1 MRVKVPFFGREVR
14 GTRHA
19 LLGRHFV
26 LGVLPV
32 ALFLWNS
39 PASAEV
45 AVPDNARTMTGV
57 ELYMIFQ
64 GKTWTWESGAGRM
77 ESEDRAF
84 WAWAQSSTGE
94 SWAEGRWS
102 VNDRGQLCLMA
113 VWHSQSAAA
122 PDKTCF
128 SHRTLDGTIYQKRE
142 PSGEWYVF
150 IHAKAQAGDE
160 FNRLVSEDLV
170 ASKLAAVKERLERQ
184 VKETKNSVR
193 RHAGTNAVGGMQ

>member
-1 MRVKVPFFGREVR
+1 MRVKVPFFGREGR
-14 GTRHA
+14 GTRHT

-26 LGVLPV
+26 LGILPA

-77 ESEDRAF
+77 ESKDRAF
-84 WAWAQSSTGE
+84 RAWAQSATGE
-94 SWAEGRWS
+94 NWAEGRWS

-150 IHAKAQAGDE
+150 RHAKAQAGDE

-184 VKETKNSVR
+184 VKETKSSVR
-193 RHAGTNAVGGMQ
+193 RKAGMNAVGGVQ

>member
-1 MRVKVPFFGREVR
+1 MRVKVPFFGREGR
-14 GTRHA
+14 GTRHT

-26 LGVLPV
+26 LGILPA

-77 ESEDRAF
+77 ESEGRAF
-84 WAWAQSSTGE
+84 WAWAQSATGE
-94 SWAEGRWS
+94 NWAEGRWS

-150 IHAKAQAGDE
+150 RHAKAQAGDE

>member
-64 GKTWTWESGAGRM
+64 GKTWTWEK
-77 ESEDRAF
+77 
-84 WAWAQSSTGE
+84 
-94 SWAEGRWS
+94 
-102 VNDRGQLCLMA
+102 
-113 VWHSQSAAA
+113 AA
-122 PDKTCF
+122 PAGWRVKTVR
-128 SHRTLDGTIYQKRE
+128 SGPGRNRQRE
-142 PSGEWYVF
+142 RAGP
-150 IHAKAQAGDE
+150 KAAG
-160 FNRLVSEDLV
+160 
-170 ASKLAAVKERLERQ
+170 A
-184 VKETKNSVR
+184 
-193 RHAGTNAVGGMQ
+193 

>member
-1 MRVKVPFFGREVR
+1 MRVKVPFFGREGR
-14 GTRHA
+14 GTRHT

-26 LGVLPV
+26 LGILPA

-77 ESEDRAF
+77 ESEGRAF

-150 IHAKAQAGDE
+150 RHAKAQAGDE

>member
-1 MRVKVPFFGREVR
+1 MRVKVPFFGREGR

-26 LGVLPV
+26 LGILPA

-45 AVPDNARTMTGV
+45 AVPENARTMTGV

-84 WAWAQSSTGE
+84 RAWSQSATGE

-102 VNDRGQLCLMA
+102 VNDRGQLCLTA
-113 VWHSQSAAA
+113 VWHSQGAAA
-122 PDKTCF
+122 RDKTCF

-142 PSGEWYVF
+142 PSGDWYVF
-150 IHAKAQAGDE
+150 KHAKVKAGDE
-160 FNRLVSEDLV
+160 FNRLVREDLV
-170 ASKLAAVKERLERQ
+170 AAKLAAVKERLEGQ
-184 VKETKNSVR
+184 VKETKNSVGR
-193 RHAGTNAVGGMQ
+193 QAGMNAVGGVQ

>member
-1 MRVKVPFFGREVR
+1 MRVKVPFFGREGR
-14 GTRHA
+14 GTRHT

-26 LGVLPV
+26 LGILPTV
-32 ALFLWNS
+32 LFLWNS

-45 AVPDNARTMTGV
+45 AVPENARTMTGV

-84 WAWAQSSTGE
+84 RAWAQSATGE

-142 PSGEWYVF
+142 PSGDWYVF
-150 IHAKAQAGDE
+150 KHAEAQTGDE
-160 FNRLVSEDLV
+160 FNRLVREDLV
-170 ASKLAAVKERLERQ
+170 AAKLAAVKERLEGQ

-193 RHAGTNAVGGMQ
+193 RKAGMNAVGGVQ

>member
-1 MRVKVPFFGREVR
+1 MRVKVPFFGREGR
-14 GTRHA
+14 GNRHA
-19 LLGRHFV
+19 LLGRHFF
-26 LGVLPV
+26 LGILPA
-32 ALFLWNS
+32 ALFLWSS

-45 AVPDNARTMTGV
+45 AVPENARTMTGV

-84 WAWAQSSTGE
+84 RAWAQSATGE

-122 PDKTCF
+122 SSKTCF

-150 IHAKAQAGDE
+150 RHAKAQAGDE
-160 FNRLVSEDLV
+160 FNRLVTEDLV
-170 ASKLAAVKERLERQ
+170 AAKLAAVKERLERQ

-193 RHAGTNAVGGMQ
+193 RQAGMNADGGVQ